1 MSIEASVIEMNL
13 RSKKWLMCFT
23 YNTNKSLLEHYLN
36 QIRAQVESFC
46 KNYEHLLMMGAFKV
60 NIPEPTLTS
69 FCTLFK
75 FKNLVKEPTWY
86 KNPNNSGCIDLLLT
100 H

>member
-1 MSIEASVIEMNL
+1 
-13 RSKKWLMCFT
+13 
-23 YNTNKSLLEHYLN
+23 
-36 QIRAQVESFC
+36 
-46 KNYEHLLMMGAFKV
+46 MMGDFKV

-69 FCTLFK
+69 FYTLFK